1 MNEKQ
6 AVIYAA
12 LHGGR
17 FVMVDEEDHEVGKA
31 LAETGFLTERSFR
44 DIRFLT
50 PVGWVSAH
58 VRIERAIQDLLWA
71 RRQGNANII
80 FTPNVNVAYIVFVEG
95 GNRLRAQVELDAD
108 YNVIL
113 TNEAWA

>member
-17 FVMVDEEDHEVGKA
+17 FVMVDEEDHKVGKA
-31 LAETGFLTERSFR
+31 LTEVGFLTERSFR

-58 VRIERAIQDLLWA
+58 VRIERAVQDLLWA
-71 RRQGNANII
+71 RGQGNANIS
-80 FTPNVNVAYIVFVEG
+80 FTPNVNVVYIVFVEG
-95 GNRLRAQVELDAD
+95 GARLRAQVELDED
-108 YNVIL
+108 YNIIL
-113 TNEAWA
+113 TNEEWS